1 MRISLTDWSYE
12 NIRGGLSG
20 IKIQL
25 GQPPARWTLVQMP
38 NGTGK
43 TTTMKLLRAIF
54 TNEPLSPEDIN
65 SFRASTED
73 QSGQFILGLELDN
86 VPYRLRM
93 ELDYLKGTVSYFTT
107 RPATQGG
114 GEEPGLVFPPELK
127 MLLTKRFASLF
138 IFDGELAKGIRD
150 QGGREA
156 DEAIRTLYRLNELST
171 LRNRV
176 SQVLSQEQDAAKHV
190 TSATS
195 KQGVAL
201 LLTYRDNAKSL
212 RDKHSSDLKQSRKEL
227 TAKKGKLEEINKTVE
242 LFIQK
247 NGDIEQENDALK
259 IQIIDADNALYTAVS
274 NCMNDYRSP
283 AKLSEKLK
291 NRMTGLATN
300 FTTLQLPKTTSRDF
314 FNELSNE
321 DLCVCGR
328 KIGDHEKGEIVRRAD
343 SYLAEDQISI
353 IVGMKRALNELDP
366 IAPSF
371 PSAVSAVQ
379 HASKARKSLERDHD
393 VLLKKIEDSGDASV
407 ADLNQRIAN
416 LRSEIAT
423 IEARVKHIN
432 TTDPQ
437 EQRSWGCSQKSNLN
451 LAKRE
456 YEAKK
461 VAYEKATKTE
471 QFTAQAE
478 RLESDLA
485 QIEQTALRSL
495 SESVRQQTNE
505 KLKSLVLMHEL
516 EVSRI
521 DGAISLSSDR
531 FDSHEGVSEG
541 QSLSVAYAF
550 LTSLLSSAAYDLPF
564 IVDSPAVSLDLDVR
578 REVVKIIPDLFD
590 QMIMFVLSSEQAGFS
605 EGFFDRDNTQ
615 FIDLSLKADQS
626 IELSYGDQA
635 FRRAAL
641 PSEVS

>member
-1 MRISLTDWSYE
+1 
-12 NIRGGLSG
+12 
-20 IKIQL
+20 
-25 GQPPARWTLVQMP
+25 MP

-73 QSGQFILGLELDN
+73 KSGQFILGLELDEI
-86 VPYRLRM
+86 PYRLRM

-176 SQVLSQEQDAAKHV
+176 SQVLSQEQNAAKHV

-201 LLTYRDNAKSL
+201 LQTHRDNAKRV
-212 RDKHSSDLKQSRKEL
+212 RDKLNSDLKQSRKEL
-227 TAKKGKLEEINKTVE
+227 SEKKDELDEINLTVE
-242 LFIQK
+242 QFIKK
-247 NGDIEQENDALK
+247 NGDIEQERDALDLR
-259 IQIIDADNALYTAVS
+259 ITDVDNLLFNAVS

-314 FNELSNE
+314 FTELSNE
-321 DLCVCGR
+321 ELCICGR

-353 IVGMKRALNELDP
+353 IVGMKRTLNELGP

-371 PSAVSAVQ
+371 PVAVSSVRDA
-379 HASKARKSLERDHD
+379 AKSRKSVERERD

-407 ADLNQRIAN
+407 ADLKQRIAT
-416 LRSEIAT
+416 LKSELTT
-423 IEARVKHIN
+423 IEARIRHIS

-437 EQRSWGCSQKSNLN
+437 EQRSSGCDEKSNLS

-456 YEAKK
+456 YEIKK
-461 VAYEKATKTE
+461 EAYVKATKTE

-478 RLESDLA
+478 KLVSDLA

-495 SESVRQQTNE
+495 RETVRQQTNE

-531 FDSHEGVSEG
+531 FDSHAGVSEG

-550 LTSLLSSAAYDLPF
+550 LTSLLSAAAYELPF

-578 REVVKIIPDLFD
+578 REVVKIIPNLFD
-590 QMIMFVLSSEQAGFS
+590 QMVMFVLSSEQAGFS
-605 EGFFDRDNTQ
+605 EGFFDRPDTK
-615 FIDLSLKADQS
+615 FIDLSLQEDQS
-626 IELSYGDQA
+626 IELSYGKEA
-635 FRRAAL
+635 FRRAAH
-641 PSEVS
+641 PNEVS